1 MRGYVFRYCS
11 LACRA
16 AVTGSARLSSR
27 EPRSRRLSSL
37 VCSAG
42 EMLMPA
48 GSAWLAM
55 VDSWIGA
62 RSGSSV
68 HVPCVASLLL
78 QGVEEGGGRLRVV
91 AVVRSDHVQQRRL
104 PVLAHRDR
112 TADVEVGAAFPPV
125 VQVEAPPTPAPFH
138 LCSRGERRGRGRGA
152 T

>member
-11 LACRA
+11 LACSA

-27 EPRSRRLSSL
+27 EPPSRRLSSL

-62 RSGSSV
+62 RSGPSV

-78 QGVEEGGGRLRVV
+78 PGVTECSGRFRVV
-91 AVVRSDHVQQRRL
+91 PGVVYGPLRPLTLHLLVPL
-104 PVLAHRDR
+104 P
-112 TADVEVGAAFPPV
+112 PP
-125 VQVEAPPTPAPFH
+125 
-138 LCSRGERRGRGRGA
+138 
-152 T
+152 

>member
-1 MRGYVFRYCS
+1 MQGDLSSDGSLSCS
-11 LACRA
+11 A

-55 VDSWIGA
+55 VDSWIGE

-78 QGVEEGGGRLRVV
+78 QGVEEGGGRFRVV
-91 AVVRSDHVQQRRL
+91 AVVRSDPDQQRRL
-104 PVLAHRDR
+104 HVLAHRALGR
-112 TADVEVGAAFPPV
+112 APV
-125 VQVEAPPTPAPFH
+125 
-138 LCSRGERRGRGRGA
+138 
-152 T
+152 

>member
-1 MRGYVFRYCS
+1 MIRRPPRSTRTDTLFPYTTLVRS
-11 LACRA
+11 
-16 AVTGSARLSSR
+16 TGSARLSSR

-68 HVPCVASLLL
+68 HVPCVASLLF
-78 QGVEEGGGRLRVV
+78 QGVEDGGGRFRVV
-91 AVVRSDHVQQRRL
+91 SVVRSDHVPQRRL
-104 PVLAHRDR
+104 HVLAHRAP
-112 TADVEVGAAFPPV
+112 TADVALGAAFTPV
-125 VQVEAPPTPAPFH
+125 FPVPAP
-138 LCSRGERRGRGRGA
+138 
-152 T
+152 